1 MKKII
6 YIFGLTFILSL
17 LAAANVSASE
27 GKTTLRNTIGQDATC
42 DAKSALMT
50 DNKYTILITCKDLI
64 YPPSTETNAYVV
76 WATPLSGGKLT
87 RLGSLGYGRAEFR
100 TANPFISLIVSREK
114 VNTQSLGRLS
124 DPTTVVMRGNVD
136 IDPAAP
142 PLIEE
147 GLVEDEIVATP
158 TPRPASSLISKIG
171 TGAIITIVSIVMI
184 IVMLVIVKP
193 FK

>member
-1 MKKII
+1 
-6 YIFGLTFILSL
+6 
-17 LAAANVSASE
+17 
-27 GKTTLRNTIGQDATC
+27 
-42 DAKSALMT
+42 MT

-64 YPPSTETNAYVV
+64 YPPSVDTNAYIV
-76 WATPLSGGKLT
+76 WATPLNGGKPV

-100 TANPFISLIVSREK
+100 TANPFSALYISREK

-124 DPTTVVMRGNVD
+124 EASTVVMRGNVD

-147 GLVEDEIVATP
+147 GLGEEITATP
-158 TPRPASSLISKIG
+158 TPKPANSSLIAKIG

-184 IVMLVIVKP
+184 IIMLVIVKP

>member
-6 YIFGLTFILSL
+6 YILSLSFLGLL
-17 LAAANVSASE
+17 LAATRVSASE

-50 DNKYTILITCKDLI
+50 DNKYTILITCRDLT
-64 YPPSTETNAYVV
+64 YPPSVDTNAYIV
-76 WATPLSGGKLT
+76 WATPLNGGKPT

-100 TANPFISLIVSREK
+100 TSNPFASLFISREK
-114 VNTQSLGRLS
+114 VNTQSLGRLAE
-124 DPTTVVMRGNVD
+124 PGTIVMRGNVD

-147 GLVEDEIVATP
+147 GSEEGITATP
-158 TPRPASSLISKIG
+158 TPKPVTSSLISKIG

-184 IVMLVIVKP
+184 IIMLVIVKP